1 MLSCRVA
8 ALDEL
13 QTETEA
19 NDRLVTEQRYQ
30 QHERTC
36 HGPLQPERYAFEQVV
51 QRQSQDQ
58 YHRAHCVVAS
68 VCAAAAVDGRFD
80 DAAAAGATSAAEPV
94 DGLLLHAAVCQDI
107 AHAASSVAALVRAF

>member
-1 MLSCRVA
+1 
-8 ALDEL
+8 
-13 QTETEA
+13 
-19 NDRLVTEQRYQ
+19 
-30 QHERTC
+30 
-36 HGPLQPERYAFEQVV
+36 
-51 QRQSQDQ
+51 
-58 YHRAHCVVAS
+58 VVAS